1 MTSVEDGPEPPSAPD
16 GVVLIGVLAGRAL
29 PSGTERWSSLLEAN
43 RAFLD
48 GIDFK
53 GDPGQVVR
61 LPAPGDVDARSILLV
76 GLGPAPDNEALRRAA
91 GWAARSAAGLTT
103 VATDL
108 HAVGGEGAT
117 RAITEGFLLGSYRFD
132 RYRSRPKP
140 PPASRLVLSGA
151 HEAQMDESETGKVV
165 AEAVALARDLILE
178 PAAAKAPEVLA
189 GRFAEVATEAGATV
203 EVLEE
208 SQIAAAGLGGLV
220 GVGAG
225 STRPPRLVR
234 IRYQPDGATGSLA
247 LVGKGITFDSGGL
260 SIKTA
265 DQMEPMKSDMA
276 GAAAVVATLQ
286 AVARL
291 GLPLEVEVI
300 TPLAD
305 NLPSGS
311 AMKPGDVLRTRNGKT
326 IEVLNTDAEGRL
338 VLADA
343 LALAAESEPDL
354 VVDVA
359 TLTGAAKVALGEKVA
374 GVWGNQ
380 PWLVDRVVAA
390 ATTAGEAVWP
400 MPLHHEYRSLI
411 DSEMAD
417 MKNTGGRFGGAIIA
431 ALILSEFVGDVP
443 WAHVDIAG
451 PARWPDDEHYQRKGA
466 SGFGVRTL
474 VALCEALAEEGTG
487 PTRG

>member
-1 MTSVEDGPEPPSAPD
+1 M
-16 GVVLIGVLAGRAL
+16 IGVLAGRAL
-29 PSGTERWSSLLEAN
+29 PPGTERWFSLLDRN

-48 GIDFK
+48 GVDFR

-61 LPAPGDVDARSILLV
+61 LPATDDIDTESVLLV
-76 GLGPAPDNEALRRAA
+76 GLGPTADNEALRRAA
-91 GWAARSAAGLTT
+91 GWAARSAGGAAT
-103 VATDL
+103 VVTDL
-108 HAVGGEGAT
+108 HTAGSEGAV
-117 RAITEGFLLGSYRFD
+117 RAVTEGFLLGSYRFD
-132 RYRSRPKP
+132 RYRSQPKP
-140 PPASRLVLSGA
+140 PPPSRLVLSGA
-151 HEAQMDESETGKVV
+151 DGAQLDESEAGRVV
-165 AEAVALARDLILE
+165 AEAVALARDLVLE
-178 PAAAKAPEVLA
+178 PAAAQSPDDLA
-189 GRFAEVATEAGATV
+189 ARFADVATAAGASV

-208 SQIAAAGLGGLV
+208 SQIAAAGLGGLA

-225 STRPPRLVR
+225 STRAPRLVR
-234 IRYQPDGATGSLA
+234 IGHRPDGAVGSLA

-265 DQMEPMKSDMA
+265 EQMETMKSDMA

-286 AVARL
+286 AVAKL
-291 GLPLEVEVI
+291 GLPLALEII

-343 LALAAESEPDL
+343 LALAAESAPDL

-374 GVWGNQ
+374 GVWANQ
-380 PWLVDRVVAA
+380 TWVVDRVVAA
-390 ATTAGEAVWP
+390 AATAGEMVWP
-400 MPLHHEYRSLI
+400 MPLHREYRTLI
-411 DSEMAD
+411 DSDLAD
-417 MKNTGGRFGGAIIA
+417 MKNTGGRFGGAITA
-431 ALILSEFVGDVP
+431 ALLLSEFVGDLS
-443 WAHVDIAG
+443 WAHIDIAG

-474 VALCEALAEEGTG
+474 VALCEGIVADGAVVG
-487 PTRG
+487 